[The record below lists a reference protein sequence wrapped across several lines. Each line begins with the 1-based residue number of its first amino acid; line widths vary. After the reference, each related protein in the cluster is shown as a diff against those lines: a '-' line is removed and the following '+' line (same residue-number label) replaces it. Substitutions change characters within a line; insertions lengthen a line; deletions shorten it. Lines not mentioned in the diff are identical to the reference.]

1 MLDIQ
6 PCSLVI
12 VDVPGRLAQLM
23 NHRNALF
30 NNIRILITAAK
41 ILKIPIVTL
50 FELLKTVEYT
60 QFLKII

>member
-6 PCSLVI
+6 QCSLLI
-12 VDVPGRLAQLM
+12 VDVQGRLAQLM
-23 NHRNALF
+23 YDRDALF
-30 NNIRILITAAK
+30 KNIRILITAVK

-60 QFLKII
+60 QF